1 LTEREASKRYRRTI
15 GYRGSLHMLKLT
27 EIDVFLQSH
36 RRNLHHLQIEGYRNL
51 LNGLDE
57 FFEEESNLSNIS
69 IHDDSR
75 IETFTSVALESTDI
89 VHATSSFHG
98 KEMFSDVIVSAK
110 NEEGNEVNWYSR
122 VRMFRIS
129 NVLANAYILTNILS
143 TLGIAITQ
151 VLQSYWT

>member
-1 LTEREASKRYRRTI
+1 
-15 GYRGSLHMLKLT
+15 MLKLT
-27 EIDVFLQSH
+27 EIDEFLLSH
-36 RRNLHHLQIEGYRNL
+36 RSNLHQLQIEGYRNL

-69 IHDDSR
+69 IHDNNR
-75 IETFTSVALESTDI
+75 IETFTSIALESTDI

-110 NEEGNEVNWYSR
+110 DKEGNEVNWYGR

-129 NVLANAYILTNILS
+129 NVLANRYILTNIC
-143 TLGIAITQ
+143 Q
-151 VLQSYWT
+151 C

>member
-1 LTEREASKRYRRTI
+1 
-15 GYRGSLHMLKLT
+15 LH
-27 EIDVFLQSH
+27 Q
-36 RRNLHHLQIEGYRNL
+36 LQIEGYRNL

-75 IETFTSVALESTDI
+75 IETFISVALESTDI
-89 VHATSSFHG
+89 VYATSSFHG

-110 NEEGNEVNWYSR
+110 DEEGNEVNWYGR

-129 NVLANAYILTNILS
+129 NVLANAYILTNIC
-143 TLGIAITQ
+143 Q
-151 VLQSYWT
+151 C

>member
-1 LTEREASKRYRRTI
+1 
-15 GYRGSLHMLKLT
+15 MLKLT